1 MTRKTA
7 LVICPGRGVYNAAE
21 LGYLGRHHFDKADI
35 ISGFDAQRSA
45 LGQETVSKLDAAE
58 RFSVSKFTRGDQAS
72 GLIYACSYAD
82 FLSINRDKYEIVG
95 VTGNS
100 MGWYTALACAGALSA
115 EDGFKVVNTMGS
127 VMQDN
132 LVGGQILYPFVN
144 ENWREVSEKKTE
156 LVSLCNEIDGL
167 YISIYLGGMIV
178 FAGTD
183 KALASAEKRLP
194 QEGRFPMRLMNHAA
208 FHSAL
213 QAENSMRGKAALD
226 TALFKQPK
234 IPLIDGRG
242 HQWLPKTV
250 NTDAL
255 WEYTFDHQVTETYDF
270 TKAIT
275 NSVKELAPDILII
288 LGPGTTLGG
297 ATAQALISCGWE
309 SLKSK
314 VDFMA
319 RQQNAPYI
327 AAMGLETQRNLVI

>member
-35 ISGFDAQRSA
+35 ISRFDAQRSA

-82 FLSINRDKYEIVG
+82 FLGINRDKYEIVG

-115 EDGFKVVNTMGS
+115 EDGFKVVNTMGCI
-127 VMQDN
+127 MQDN
-132 LVGGQILYPFVN
+132 LVGGQILYSFVD
-144 ENWREVSEKKTE
+144 ENWREVPGKKTE
-156 LVSLCNEIDGL
+156 LMSLCNEIDGL

-183 KALASAEKRLP
+183 KALASAEKKLP

-213 QAENSMRGKAALD
+213 QAENSSRGKAALN

-255 WEYTFDHQVTETYDF
+255 WDYTFGHQVTETYDF

-297 ATAQALISCGWE
+297 ATAQALFSCGWE